1 MTVGLAGP
9 RAASHLIRDRTELA
23 RAVTARVYEESPE
36 LLERHGERG
45 REKCLQDMHYNI
57 DHLISAVDL
66 EQPDMFAQY
75 VVWLDSMLRSRGV
88 ATRDVKRCFELLR
101 DEVVARYDAPEAG
114 TIAAVLDQ
122 GIAVVAGE

>member
-1 MTVGLAGP
+1 MTMGLYGP

-23 RAVTARVYEESPE
+23 RAVTARLYQESPD

-57 DHLISAVDL
+57 DHLIPAVDL
-66 EQPDMFAQY
+66 EQPYMFAQY

-88 ATRDVKRCFELLR
+88 ATRDVRRCFELLR
-101 DEVVARYDAPEAG
+101 DEIVARYDAPEADNI
-114 TIAAVLDQ
+114 TAVLNE
-122 GIAVVAGE
+122 GIAVVTGG